1 MAADLGLTKITSK
14 TGWLVTD
21 LQGRRVVTPTAEPNE
36 KDGHNNNNRSRLSIA
51 NDDMADF
58 ESYYWLAPPD
68 YLGKKLTAYSQTVKF
83 HVAWVKARGDSAG
96 KATKGPD
103 VIMEG
108 GGMKIGYGDRSY
120 HRDSNTTISWTL
132 RESKH
137 WYHIPDTVADIVRR
151 RRTEYKGEAVTKTQ
165 LMTVLNDLGRL
176 LVRAKF
182 HTDQIEGV

>member
-1 MAADLGLTKITSK
+1 MQISSK
-14 TGWLVTD
+14 KGWLVTD
-21 LQGRRVVTPTAEPNE
+21 LLGRRVVTPTNE
-36 KDGHNNNNRSRLSIA
+36 KDRLSIA

-58 ESYYWLAPPD
+58 ESYYWLAPDD
-68 YLGKKLTAYSQTVKF
+68 YLGKKLTAYSQVIKF
-83 HVAWVKARGDSAG
+83 QVSWVKARGDSAG

-120 HRDSNTTISWTL
+120 RDSNTTITWML
-132 RESKH
+132 KESKH
-137 WYHIPDTVADIVRR
+137 WYHIPETVQDIVRR

-165 LMTVLNDLGRL
+165 LMTVLNDLRRL

>member
-1 MAADLGLTKITSK
+1 M
-14 TGWLVTD
+14 TD
-21 LQGRRVVTPTAEPNE
+21 LQGRRVVTPTAEQNE
-36 KDGHNNNNRSRLSIA
+36 KDNNNNKSRLSIA

-58 ESYYWLAPPD
+58 ESYYWLAPPE
-68 YLGKKLTAYSQTVKF
+68 YLGKKLTAYSQFVKF
-83 HVAWVKARGDSAG
+83 QVSWVKARGDSAG

-108 GGMKIGYGDRSY
+108 GGMKIGYGDRTY
-120 HRDSNTTISWTL
+120 HRDSNTTITWML

-137 WYHIPDTVADIVRR
+137 WYHIPETVADIVRR

-165 LMTVLNDLGRL
+165 LMTVLNDLRRL